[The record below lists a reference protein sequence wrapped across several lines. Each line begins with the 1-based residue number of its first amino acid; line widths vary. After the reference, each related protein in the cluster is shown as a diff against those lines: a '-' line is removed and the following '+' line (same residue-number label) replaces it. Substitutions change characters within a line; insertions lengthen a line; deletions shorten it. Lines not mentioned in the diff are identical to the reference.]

1 MKKLNILN
9 LHSITTNG
17 HSRLSGIQW
26 LIWLKTK
33 KDSGQAG
40 MTGFLY
46 FIAESINTTCHF
58 NQARLIYFK

>member
-1 MKKLNILN
+1 MKNLN
-9 LHSITTNG
+9 LLNLLSNTTIG

-40 MTGFLY
+40 MTGFQV

-58 NQARLIYFK
+58 TKACLMYLK